1 MLFTP
6 FTFPNGQSAKNRIF
20 KSAMEEQLARHNAPT
35 DSLVRLYDIWAKGGA
50 GVLVTGNVM
59 VSAKG
64 KGSIHDVVLTDES
77 SMPALQDW
85 AKAGTQ
91 DGTLLIMQINHAG
104 KQSPKVL
111 SPTPVA
117 PSAVPLKGME
127 SMINPPRELSEEEII
142 TIIRQFA
149 RTAQIAE
156 KAGFSGV
163 QIHGAHGY
171 LVSQFLSPHHN
182 QRSDKWGGS
191 LENRMR
197 FLLEIY
203 QAIRA
208 VVGKGFLVGVKL
220 NSADFQKGGFDET
233 DSIAVVATLSELG
246 IDFIEISGG
255 NYESPAMFAPKESTR
270 KREAFFIDYAQKVR
284 AVSQVPLIITGGF
297 RSQSAMNDALTGGD
311 LDLVGIARPF
321 ALMPDLPKR
330 LQNGT
335 YTPVDTPRIVTGFH
349 PVDSKVGA
357 VLELQWYME
366 QMKLIAQDKAPNP
379 KLSPWKVLAKTLWE
393 NGKAGLATGRV

>member
-1 MLFTP
+1 
-6 FTFPNGQSAKNRIF
+6 
-20 KSAMEEQLARHNAPT
+20 
-35 DSLVRLYDIWAKGGA
+35 
-50 GVLVTGNVM
+50 
-59 VSAKG
+59 
-64 KGSIHDVVLTDES
+64 
-77 SMPALQDW
+77 
-85 AKAGTQ
+85 
-91 DGTLLIMQINHAG
+91 
-104 KQSPKVL
+104 
-111 SPTPVA
+111 
-117 PSAVPLKGME
+117 
-127 SMINPPRELSEEEII
+127 MINPPRELSEEEII

-208 VVGKGFLVGVKL
+208 VVSKDFLVGVKL

-321 ALMPDLPKR
+321 ALVPDLPKR

-335 YTPVDTPRIVTGFH
+335 YTPVDTPRIMTGFN

-357 VLELQWYME
+357 VLELQWYTE
-366 QMKLIAQDKAPNP
+366 QMKLIAQDKAPDP

-393 NGKAGLATGRV
+393 NGKAGLVTGRV